1 MIRKSLLIS
10 VSALLLAWP
19 GQSETLQDALDRAFQ
34 TNPALAAQRAE
45 LGVAR
50 EQLNQAK
57 GARAP
62 TVDLTGSAGYESL
75 DSNQPIAFGTGD
87 RPLARVQVQA
97 SLPVYTGG
105 RIAAGID
112 QARAGILSAD
122 AQLDGVSQDLVL
134 NVVTAYVDVLRDREA
149 LRIRANSVALLE
161 EQLRAATDRFEVGVA
176 TRTDVKQAEA
186 RLQGARAA
194 YAGAEAQMEAS
205 LSIYEVFV
213 GQSAGDLAPVPD
225 APAIPEA
232 YEAALQM
239 AIADN
244 PDLKALRQAE
254 RAAEQAVRAAKG
266 ETRPSL
272 SLVGTANAQ
281 ETFDQ
286 EALGVSPT
294 GEFITLAPDN
304 YRDTS
309 VSVFAQASVPLF
321 QGGVLRSRIRAARL
335 QREQARLQTMN
346 AERQITASIAQAW
359 FGNLAAKQAITAS
372 ELQVEAAEIAYE
384 GAQEELSVG
393 TRTTLDVLD
402 QEQQLLE
409 ARLSLIEA
417 RRDAYVAT
425 HQLLRAMGELSL

>member
-1 MIRKSLLIS
+1 MLRTSLL
-10 VSALLLAWP
+10 VSIAALCFASP
-19 GQSETLQDALDRAFQ
+19 AQSETLQEAIDLAFQ
-34 TNPALAAQRAE
+34 TNPSLAAQRAE
-45 LGVAR
+45 VGVAR
-50 EQLNQAK
+50 EQLSQAK

-62 TVDLTGSAGYESL
+62 SVDVTGSAGYEST
-75 DSNQPIAFGTGD
+75 DSNQPIAIGVGD
-87 RPLARVQVQA
+87 RPLARVGLQA
-97 SLPVYTGG
+97 TLPIYTGG

-112 QARAGILSAD
+112 QAEAGIRSAD
-122 AQLDGVSQDLVL
+122 AQLDGVGQDLIL

-186 RLQGARAA
+186 RLQGARAS
-194 YAGAEAQMEAS
+194 YAGAQAQLEAS
-205 LSIYEVFV
+205 LSIFEVFV
-213 GQSAGDLAPVPD
+213 GQVAGDLEPVPD
-225 APAIPEA
+225 APSIPEN
-232 YEAALQM
+232 YESALTT
-239 AIADN
+239 ALSDN

-254 RAAEQAVRAAKG
+254 RAAEQAVRAARG
-266 ETRPSL
+266 ETRPSV
-272 SLVGTANAQ
+272 SIVGAANAQ

-286 EALGVSPT
+286 EALGIGPN
-294 GEFITLAPDN
+294 GEFTTLPPDN

-321 QGGVLRSRIRAARL
+321 QGGVLRSRVRAARL
-335 QREQARLQTMN
+335 QREQARLQTLN
-346 AERQITASIAQAW
+346 AERQVTASIAQAW
-359 FGNLAAKQAITAS
+359 FGNIAAEQAIIAS
-372 ELQVEAAEIAYE
+372 ERQVEAAEIAYE

-409 ARLSLIEA
+409 ARLGLINA

-425 HQLLRAMGELSL
+425 YQLLRAMGDLGS

>member
-1 MIRKSLLIS
+1 MLRKSLLVS
-10 VSALLLAWP
+10 VAALMLASP
-19 GQSETLQDALDRAFQ
+19 VQSETLQEALDLAFQ

-50 EQLNQAK
+50 EQLSQAR

-62 TVDLTGSAGYESL
+62 TVDLTGSAGYEST
-75 DSNQPIAFGTGD
+75 DSNQPIAFGVGD

-112 QARAGILSAD
+112 QAQAGILSAD

-134 NVVTAYVDVLRDREA
+134 SVVTAYMDVLRDREA

-161 EQLRAATDRFEVGVA
+161 EQLRAASDRFEVGVA

-186 RLQGARAA
+186 RLQGAKAA
-194 YAGAEAQMEAS
+194 YAGAEAQLQAS
-205 LSIYEVFV
+205 LSIFEVFV
-213 GQSAGDLAPVPD
+213 GHAAGELAPAPD
-225 APAIPEA
+225 APDAPDT
-232 YEAALQM
+232 YDVALQM
-239 AIADN
+239 ALADN

-272 SLVGTANAQ
+272 SIVGTANAQ

-286 EALGVSPT
+286 EALGIGPM
-294 GEFITLAPDN
+294 GEFTTLPADN

-335 QREQARLQTMN
+335 QREQARLQTIN
-346 AERQITASIAQAW
+346 AERQVTASIAQAW
-359 FGNLAAKQAITAS
+359 FGNIAAEQAIIAS
-372 ELQVEAAEIAYE
+372 ERQVEAAEIAYE

-409 ARLSLIEA
+409 ARLSLVEA
-417 RRDAYVAT
+417 RRDAYVAI
-425 HQLLRAMGELSL
+425 HQLLRAMGDLSL